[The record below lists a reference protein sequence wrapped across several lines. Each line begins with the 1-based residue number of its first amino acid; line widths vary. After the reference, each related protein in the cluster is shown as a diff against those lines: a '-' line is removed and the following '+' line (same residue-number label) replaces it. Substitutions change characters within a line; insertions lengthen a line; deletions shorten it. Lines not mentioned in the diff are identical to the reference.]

1 MLTTGEGELLPLHIA
16 CLEGRLH
23 QIRQEW
29 SQLGQWVHAD
39 QQLLAGVQAQT
50 EQVQALLEDPGFH
63 DQQVRNAL
71 RELLVIG
78 HVQQFLLE
86 RLIHGAEDERIRL
99 QEESDQAH
107 QAMTLLRRDADHS
120 TLGVT

>member
-1 MLTTGEGELLPLHIA
+1 MLTAREGEMLPLHVA

-39 QQLLAGVQAQT
+39 QLLLTEVQAQT
-50 EQVQALLEDPGFH
+50 EQVQALLDGPGFS

-78 HVQQFLLE
+78 HVQRFLLE
-86 RLIHGAEDERIRL
+86 ESIHREAGERTRL
-99 QEESDQAH
+99 QEESDQTQ
-107 QAMTLLRRDADHS
+107 QAITILRRDAVPNN
-120 TLGVT
+120 LE